1 MNHKAS
7 IILLTTSLVLCV
19 IGYEFYLES
28 NNIDDLASPQEKL
41 EIKKVKINK
50 LRYKIEKKETLSQ
63 SNVRN
68 NSFAERNDRNLA
80 VLNMK
85 EIDEKIQEIDERIV
99 AKDFIARA
107 NNEALSSS
115 EIKSLK
121 NLLIK
126 RNDLFK
132 AKAKKMLLELW

>member
-132 AKAKKMLLELW
+132 AKAKKMLLEL